1 MTYMR
6 NGRTSAQE
14 MEIPPMKKQQ
24 DAGPKKDSEGVR
36 VNGFQQVIDLL
47 RTADPEFRESL
58 LRRMMRQD
66 PTMASQLQAELKRLD
81 LE

>member
-14 MEIPPMKKQQ
+14 METPTMKKQ
-24 DAGPKKDSEGVR
+24 DAAPKKEGEGVR

-47 RTADPEFRESL
+47 KTADPEFRESL

-66 PTMASQLQAELKRLD
+66 PTMAAQLQAALKRSGLD
-81 LE
+81 